1 MNIQDMPMGTAEVF
15 ASTFVRAETV
25 KSAADRA
32 ALVYKQVNT
41 DDVVLE
47 IEINARGES
56 EIKRLDK
63 FFWNLLLDGQPTTEA
78 AMTRQ
83 TVALQFDIGADSRVI
98 NFRTR

>member
-1 MNIQDMPMGTAEVF
+1 MNIQDMPMGTQQIFSSA
-15 ASTFVRAETV
+15 FVRMETV

-32 ALVYKQVNT
+32 AVVYKQIDT

-47 IEINARGES
+47 IEINGRGES